1 MNEGKRENQLPTT
14 TYDDVT
20 SRVFCMQPLHAGNSK
35 SIDAAVFWC
44 ARARLLVLYP
54 HVTAPL
60 GPLSSFSYS
69 YATYSMTSRSC
80 TRKRDERRCVGSL
93 DEGVREISEM
103 LRSQNGKVPDTRHFF
118 SPLASFSF
126 PLSPSCL
133 LPLLIPS
140 LFIFL
145 NYFSFSLCLFTN
157 THKLGR
163 IHDIIAQSCD
173 ANERTTIERQL
184 VPVLLATLIAV
195 G

>member
-1 MNEGKRENQLPTT
+1 
-14 TYDDVT
+14 
-20 SRVFCMQPLHAGNSK
+20 
-35 SIDAAVFWC
+35 
-44 ARARLLVLYP
+44 
-54 HVTAPL
+54 
-60 GPLSSFSYS
+60 
-69 YATYSMTSRSC
+69 MTSRSC

-93 DEGVREISEM
+93 DEGVRETSEM
-103 LRSQNGKVPDTRHFF
+103 LRSQNDKVPDTRHFF

-173 ANERTTIERQL
+173 ANERTTIDDNWSPFSWR
-184 VPVLLATLIAV
+184 LLLLLIDLKATRRYFHFLTFRV
-195 G
+195 SST